1 MKCPKCGYVSF
12 DHNEICPKCKKGI
25 SSERDRMSLPT
36 YKADP
41 PFLLGTLIG
50 EMEEPGVPSKP
61 RPEEEIPSP
70 QASEEEIRE
79 EGSEEFTI
87 DPEDLAFE
95 DYEADER
102 QSEPSEADFIHLD
115 DLIKAEPAV
124 PLGEAQIKED
134 EIPLEL
140 EASDLNL
147 QEGTGDLN
155 LTSTSDQE
163 ELETLELDLELEES
177 EKKSP

>member
-102 QSEPSEADFIHLD
+102 QSEPSEVDFIHLD

-140 EASDLNL
+140 EASDLIL